1 MMIKHSDNF
10 YYKKKKG
17 KKNYSR
23 ENLKKM
29 KAYNSKLHKLE
40 EISNDIFT
48 ILYINHLILF
58 YYLYLYNILNNILT
72 ASNHRP
78 NSNPSMSI

>member
-1 MMIKHSDNF
+1 MTKHSDNF

-17 KKNYSR
+17 KKSYSK

-29 KAYNSKLHKLE
+29 KVYNSKLHKLE

-72 ASNHRP
+72 APNHRP